1 MISKVN
7 TREAI
12 GMTLAHDVTRIS
24 PGEFKGPRFRKGH
37 VITEQDIPQLLELGE
52 EHVYVLSL
60 EPGEIHEDEAG
71 TRIARAMADP
81 TLELTEPSES
91 RVDIKAKT
99 SGLLKI
105 NVPLLS
111 DINSIDE
118 VIVATLHNNSIC
130 QPGMRLAAT
139 RIIPLFTAES
149 KVKEVEDLCQERD
162 KVIQV
167 KPFTK
172 TKVGLVITGNEV
184 YNGLIQDKFSEVIAR
199 KAKSFGASIN
209 HKVFA
214 PDDTDMISRAMLEAR
229 DKGSEVIIVCG
240 GMSVD
245 PDDVTPE
252 GVRQAG
258 TKIVSYGAPIIPGT
272 KFMCA
277 QWDNIPV
284 LGAPA
289 CVIYDP
295 ATALDLILPRVLAGE
310 QISYQ
315 DIVDIGHGGLCLG
328 CAKCN
333 FPVCPFGK

>member
-7 TREAI
+7 TKEAI

-37 VITEQDIPQLLELGE
+37 VITEQDIPQLLELGK

-71 TRIARAMADP
+71 TRIAKAMADP
-81 TLELTEPSES
+81 SLELTEPSES

-105 NVPLLS
+105 NVPLLGE
-111 DINSIDE
+111 INSIDE
-118 VIVATLHNNSIC
+118 VIVATLHNNSVC
-130 QPGMRLAAT
+130 HPGMRLAAT
-139 RIIPLFTAES
+139 RIIPLFTAGS
-149 KVKEVEDLCQERD
+149 KVEEVETLCQEKG

-167 KPFTK
+167 KPFVK
-172 TKVGLVITGNEV
+172 SKVGLVITGNEV
-184 YNGLIQDKFSEVIAR
+184 YNGLIEDKFGDVIAG
-199 KAKSFGASIN
+199 KLEPFGASIT
-209 HKVFA
+209 HRIFA
-214 PDDTDMISRAMLEAR
+214 PDDTDMISQAMLEAR

-245 PDDVTPE
+245 PDDVTPQ
-252 GVRQAG
+252 GIRQSGA
-258 TKIVSYGAPIIPGT
+258 KIVSYGAPVVPGT
-272 KFMCA
+272 KFLYA

-295 ATALDLILPRVLAGE
+295 ATVLDLVLPRVLAGE

-315 DIVDIGHGGLCLG
+315 DVVDMGHGGLCLG
-328 CAKCN
+328 CSKCT